1 MAVVN
6 PTADI
11 TALVAALRG
20 PLEHGL
26 VAVDFDGTL
35 APIVPDP
42 ADSRPAPGAVEALR
56 ALAERGTRIAVITG
70 RDVQTVVG
78 LGGLDAIPG
87 IVVEGLY
94 GAERW
99 HDGVL
104 TTLPEPDELH
114 RLRAELPAV
123 VAPGD
128 PQLWIEDKR
137 LSLVVHGR
145 KAADPE
151 AALDTV
157 RHEVTELG
165 ERLGLD
171 VHPGRGVL
179 ELRLPGYDKGGAL
192 RQLVAEAKPTAVLFI
207 GDDVGDVP
215 AFEAV
220 TELRTAG
227 VIAYG
232 VAVAS
237 AEAAPEVAAAA
248 DVRVDGPAGVVAL
261 LQALSS

>member
-42 ADSRPAPGAVEALR
+42 ADSRPAAGAVEALR

-70 RDVQTVVG
+70 RDARTVVG
-78 LGGLDAIPG
+78 LGGLDGVPG

-99 HDGVL
+99 HDGDL

-123 VAPGD
+123 VAAGD

-145 KAADPE
+145 KATDPE

-157 RHEVTELG
+157 RGPVTDLG

-179 ELRLPGYDKGGAL
+179 ELRLPGYDKGDTL
-192 RQLVAEAKPTAVLFI
+192 RRLVAETKPTAVLFI

-215 AFEAV
+215 AFGAV
-220 TELRTAG
+220 IELRASG
-227 VIAYG
+227 IPGYS
-232 VAVAS
+232 VAAAS
-237 AEAAPEVAAAA
+237 TEAPEVAAAA
-248 DVRVDGPAGVVAL
+248 DVRLDGPAAVVAL
-261 LQALSS
+261 LQALL

>member
-1 MAVVN
+1 MVLV
-6 PTADI
+6 DI
-11 TALVAALRG
+11 PALIATLGGNLDRALI
-20 PLEHGL
+20 
-26 VAVDFDGTL
+26 AVDFDGTL

-42 ADSRPAPGAVEALR
+42 DDSRPAPGAVGALR
-56 ALAERGTRIAVITG
+56 RLAERGARIAVVTG
-70 RDVQTVVG
+70 RDARTVVR
-78 LGGLDAIPG
+78 LGGLDAVPG
-87 IVVEGLY
+87 IVVAGLY

-99 HDGVL
+99 HDGTL

-114 RLRAELPAV
+114 RLRAELPPLV
-123 VAPGD
+123 HD
-128 PQLWIEDKR
+128 PLWIEDKR

-151 AALDTV
+151 AALDPV
-157 RHEVTELG
+157 RDAVTELG

-192 RQLVAEAKPTAVLFI
+192 RQLVAEIEPTAVLFI

-220 TELRTAG
+220 TDLRAAG
-227 VIAYG
+227 RAAYS
-232 VAVAS
+232 VAVVS
-237 AEAAPEVAAAA
+237 AEAAPEVAATA
-248 DVRVDGPAGVVAL
+248 DVRVNEPGDVVAL
-261 LQALSS
+261 LQALSG